1 MGNQRNGGPR
11 SDQWCGMTPS
21 DRTLSTA
28 DVDDVFEALADW
40 RRRAVCHYFARDDLT
55 ATDVKTLA
63 TAISNQRDASTAGVA
78 DTSPS
83 TIQTQLE
90 EEHLPVLHRIGL
102 IDYDERS
109 GAVKYWGSP
118 TVEKWANHAQA
129 VTQRTDF

>member
-1 MGNQRNGGPR
+1 
-11 SDQWCGMTPS
+11 MTPS

-28 DVDDVFEALADW
+28 DVDDVFEVLSDW
-40 RRRAVCHYFARDDLT
+40 RRRGVCHYFANRDRTT
-55 ATDVKTLA
+55 ADVEALA
-63 TAISNQRDASTAGVA
+63 TGLSNWGSAGTVGTP

-83 TIQTQLE
+83 AIRTQLE
-90 EEHLPVLHRIGL
+90 EEHLPVLHRLGL

-118 TVEKWANHAQA
+118 TVEKWVDHAQA

>member
-1 MGNQRNGGPR
+1 MSNQRNAGPR
-11 SDQWCGMTPS
+11 SDQWSGMTPS
-21 DRTLSTA
+21 DRSLSTA
-28 DVDDVFEALADW
+28 DVDDVFEVLADW
-40 RRRAVCHYFARDDLT
+40 RRRAVCHYFASGDQTT
-55 ATDVKTLA
+55 ADVAVLA
-63 TAISNQRDASTAGVA
+63 SAISEQEGTSTVDAT

-83 TIQTQLE
+83 TIRTQLE

-118 TVEKWANHAQA
+118 TVEKWADHAQA

>member
-1 MGNQRNGGPR
+1 MSNQRNGGSQ

-28 DVDDVFEALADW
+28 DVDDVFEVLADW
-40 RRRAVCHYFARDDLT
+40 RRRAVCHYFASGDQT
-55 ATDVKTLA
+55 AADVTALA
-63 TAISNQRDASTAGVA
+63 SAISEHGETSTVDAT

-83 TIQTQLE
+83 TIRTQLE

-118 TVEKWANHAQA
+118 TVEKWADHAEA

>member
-1 MGNQRNGGPR
+1 
-11 SDQWCGMTPS
+11 MTPS

-40 RRRAVCHYFARDDLT
+40 RRRAVCHFFASGDQT
-55 ATDVKTLA
+55 AADVETLVTMISDQGGTSTVDA
-63 TAISNQRDASTAGVA
+63 T

-83 TIQTQLE
+83 TIRTQLE

-118 TVEKWANHAQA
+118 TVEKWADHAQV
-129 VTQRTDF
+129 VTRRTDF

>member
-1 MGNQRNGGPR
+1 
-11 SDQWCGMTPS
+11 MTPS

-28 DVDDVFEALADW
+28 DVDDVFEVLADW
-40 RRRAVCHYFARDDLT
+40 RRRAVCHYFASGDRT
-55 ATDVKTLA
+55 AADVTALA
-63 TAISNQRDASTAGVA
+63 SAISEQGETSTVDAA

-83 TIQTQLE
+83 TIRTELQG
-90 EEHLPVLHRIGL
+90 EHLPVLHRAGL

-118 TVEKWANHAQA
+118 TVEKWADHAEA

>member
-1 MGNQRNGGPR
+1 MSNQRNGGPR

-28 DVDDVFEALADW
+28 DMDDVFEVLSDW
-40 RRRAVCHYFARDDLT
+40 RRRAVCRYFASVDRTT
-55 ATDVKTLA
+55 ADVETLA
-63 TAISNQRDASTAGVA
+63 PVISEQGSACTDGVT
-78 DTSPS
+78 DTSLS
-83 TIQTQLE
+83 TIRTQLE

-118 TVEKWANHAQA
+118 TVEKWADHAQA
-129 VTQRTDF
+129 VTRRTDF

>member
-1 MGNQRNGGPR
+1 MR
-11 SDQWCGMTPS
+11 PS

-28 DVDDVFEALADW
+28 DVDNVFEVLADW
-40 RRRAVCHYFARDDLT
+40 RRRAVCHYFTSADQT
-55 ATDVKTLA
+55 AADVGALA
-63 TAISNQRDASTAGVA
+63 SAISELGGTSAVDAA

-118 TVEKWANHAQA
+118 TVEKWADHAAA
-129 VTQRTDF
+129 VTQQTDF